1 MLNRFSALMQDYP
14 RQFWLIFWGQLIS
27 VSSMTLVWPF
37 LAIYMREHLQ
47 LPLSTVTGL
56 IGIEAIMTIIATLTV
71 GPIMD
76 RFGRKWAMVSS
87 LGINGIV
94 FFLMGLANSLT
105 VFAILMMIRGFFG
118 PLFRVGTNT
127 MIADIIPEEKRID
140 AYSLTRISSN
150 VGFAIGPAVG
160 GFIAVSSF
168 NLSLNISAGF
178 LVVMT
183 FFAALL
189 LKETL
194 PAQMMNSAS
203 TGNKAGTGY
212 SKILKNKSF
221 IIFLSGDTLVKMGM
235 IMMFVLLSVYTKE
248 NFGIPENQYGFIMTV
263 NALIGGALQ
272 FPATMLTRKYSPSLM
287 LALGAVFYAMGI
299 GSVAFGDSFLDFMI
313 SMVILSIGE
322 IILMPTAMTL
332 VARIA
337 PADMRGRYMSLYSLT
352 MGAAKGIG
360 PVVGGL
366 LNDYVSPTAIWYGGF
381 VMAMMSMSVFLMLH
395 RRQAQLKVQQ
405 AIPRT

>member
-1 MLNRFSALMQDYP
+1 M
-14 RQFWLIFWGQLIS
+14 
-27 VSSMTLVWPF
+27 
-37 LAIYMREHLQ
+37 
-47 LPLSTVTGL
+47 
-56 IGIEAIMTIIATLTV
+56 
-71 GPIMD
+71 
-76 RFGRKWAMVSS
+76 
-87 LGINGIV
+87 
-94 FFLMGLANSLT
+94 
-105 VFAILMMIRGFFG
+105 
-118 PLFRVGTNT
+118 
-127 MIADIIPEEKRID
+127 
-140 AYSLTRISSN
+140 TRISSN

-183 FFAALL
+183 FCAALL